1 MKVKISVKR
10 TKFDKKAFVVWIVL
24 IIAIAAIVWVRGWL

>member
-10 TKFDKKAFVVWIVL
+10 TIFDKKAVAVWIVL

>member
-10 TKFDKKAFVVWIVL
+10 TKFDKKAVAVWIVL